1 MLHFLNTAGLET
13 FAGNLFLLFIWI
25 LKICLC
31 SPPLPPVFPSA
42 VSIPVLPPHTSP
54 PPPPKVRAQQYHKPS
69 INTQLASD
77 TRYTRKTNQKEKKRI
92 KDVWPQEKGLK
103 ETPTWVK
110 PRSVAEHRQQH
121 EQLILMP
128 ESAIPE
134 HHLVFCASLLATTL
148 VVIRQS

>member
-1 MLHFLNTAGLET
+1 MLEIYFCYLYGFRKSAS
-13 FAGNLFLLFIWI
+13 ALLR
-25 LKICLC
+25 C
-31 SPPLPPVFPSA
+31 PLS
-42 VSIPVLPPHTSP
+42 SPVLSASLCCHHTHLLLLLPKSGHSSIISP
-54 PPPPKVRAQQYHKPS
+54 ALIHNWPQ
-69 INTQLASD
+69 TQD
-77 TRYTRKTNQKEKKRI
+77 TQEKLIKKKKKRI